1 MPSPRDLLEN
11 LTDGRAK
18 LHVIRKGLEVRRRLP
33 ALFHGGRYEPLYA
46 DGGREENLCAFALRS
61 GSQLAVA
68 MAPRL
73 FARLMQPGEVAPLG
87 ERFWGDA
94 AIKLEMEGRLV
105 DVLTGESHAGG
116 ELRIA
121 RVLADFPVALLVRE
135 TSG

>member
-11 LTDGRAK
+11 LADGRAK

-61 GSQLAVA
+61 GSQLVVA

-73 FARLMQPGEVAPLG
+73 FARLMQPDEVAPLG
-87 ERFWGDA
+87 ERFWGNA
-94 AIKLEMEGRLV
+94 TVKLEMKGRFV

-121 RVLADFPVALLVRE
+121 RVLSAFPVALLVRE